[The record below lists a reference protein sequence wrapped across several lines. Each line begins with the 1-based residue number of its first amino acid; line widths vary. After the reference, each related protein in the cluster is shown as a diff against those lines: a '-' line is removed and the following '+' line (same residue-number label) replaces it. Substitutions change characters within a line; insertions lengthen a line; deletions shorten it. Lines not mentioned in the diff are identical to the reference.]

1 LYFSAS
7 VVCSDSLWIRFLK
20 QENFYMDF
28 ALPTEITEETDK
40 FEAFIR
46 TEIIPDL
53 PDWSYKKELPR
64 AFFQNIGEQGWF
76 GLNFENGSLIR
87 KSALKESIIAEKLAQ
102 ISPGAAIAAL
112 AHIDLGLMGLYLFG
126 SRDLQ
131 QKHGPAAVEGKTV
144 MCLGNT
150 ENIAGSDVA
159 GIAMTAEIT
168 EGGWILNGTKA
179 YVTNGLVADWGVITA
194 VSDPKADRKNRLS
207 MFLIDLNGAGI
218 RRKKLNK
225 QVWIPS
231 DLTRLSFR
239 DVFVPDDQLLGERG
253 RGLHQVLEIFT
264 NSRVPIAALTLGT
277 AVGAFDIAVKHM
289 QKRKI
294 FGENIL
300 NFQAKAFEVSDFYA
314 KLEAA
319 RLMLYKACW
328 LVDQGKDFRQA
339 SSLAK
344 YLSVEV
350 AREVTLWAADIFGA
364 ASVIREHPI
373 HKYPMDVW
381 GSSLGEGTQDVQKLI
396 IFRELM
402 KSYR

>member
-1 LYFSAS
+1 
-7 VVCSDSLWIRFLK
+7 
-20 QENFYMDF
+20 MDF
-28 ALPTEITEETDK
+28 ALPTEITEDTDK

-46 TEIIPDL
+46 TDIIPDL
-53 PDWSYKKELPR
+53 PGWSHKKELPR
-64 AFFQNIGEQGWF
+64 AFFQSMGQQGWF
-76 GLNFENGSLIR
+76 GLKYENESLIR
-87 KSALKESIIAEKLAQ
+87 KSALKESIVAEKLAQ
-102 ISPGAAIAAL
+102 ISPGVAIAAL

-131 QKHGPAAVEGKTV
+131 QKHGPAAVAGKTV

-150 ENIAGSDVA
+150 ENVAGSDVA
-159 GIAMTAEIT
+159 GIATTAEKT

-194 VSDPKADRKNRLS
+194 VSDPEAGRNSRLS
-207 MFLIDLNGAGI
+207 MYLVDLAGAGI

-231 DLTRLSFR
+231 DLTRLNFR
-239 DVFVPDDQLLGERG
+239 DVFVPDDQLLGKRG

-294 FGENIL
+294 FGEKIL
-300 NFQAKAFEVSDFYA
+300 NFQAKAFEISDFYA

-328 LVDQGKDFRQA
+328 LVDKGEDFRQA

-402 KSYR
+402 KRYR